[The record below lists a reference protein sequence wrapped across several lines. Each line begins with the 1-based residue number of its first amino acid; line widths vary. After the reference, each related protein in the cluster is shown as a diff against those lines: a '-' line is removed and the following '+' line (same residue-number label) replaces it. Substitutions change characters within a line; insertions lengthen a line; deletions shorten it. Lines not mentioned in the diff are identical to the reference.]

1 MWTIYLAKV
10 FSVIVLKLP
19 LVVLLFLIPRYKLPR
34 LVYSIYEDFLINTFY
49 LFFFQDMQTLLISD
63 DDEQSVVGDVVE
75 RTVAEDD
82 DSAGKVF
89 SYLATSLQ
97 DINKIILL
105 FYYRQ

>member
-1 MWTIYLAKV
+1 
-10 FSVIVLKLP
+10 
-19 LVVLLFLIPRYKLPR
+19 
-34 LVYSIYEDFLINTFY
+34 
-49 LFFFQDMQTLLISD
+49 MQTLLISD